1 MFFKK
6 NKNDFELKTEEDSS
20 YYEYEDDTDFFRF
33 DNEEPINSSL
43 KYKAES
49 NIDSL
54 DNNNDNSDY
63 VSTDFYNGYDQV
75 DEDDNAD
82 DNDNNTTYTDDST
95 KSVGGIMLKVLNFFL
110 ILVMAGAFLVVFD
123 VVMVTKFNVG
133 PIFAIK
139 VKTYNDGGTKEYAGI
154 FYKVIKYKQTNGR
167 RDMVLGSYKLS
178 YSGEVYKKSV
188 LDLAILY
195 RDDFTN
201 FSLLE
206 GKYVVVT
213 GKVLRVSKE
222 KQVVKLI
229 YEDSDNKYQTIV
241 TFKMDKDANYDE
253 LKKGNIVK
261 IAGVLDDYSDNKQG
275 ININMIMV
283 LESRFLLFFF

>member
-49 NIDSL
+49 NTDSL
-54 DNNNDNSDY
+54 DNNDDNSDY

-75 DEDDNAD
+75 EVDDNAD
-82 DNDNNTTYTDDST
+82 DNSTTYTDDSN

-213 GKVLRVSKE
+213 GKVLSVFKE

-253 LKKGNIVK
+253 LKKGNTVK

-275 ININMIMV
+275 ININMINGT
-283 LESRFLLFFF
+283 RK

>member
-75 DEDDNAD
+75 EVDDNAD

-167 RDMVLGSYKLS
+167 RDMVLGNYKLS

-253 LKKGNIVK
+253 LKKGNTVK

-275 ININMIMV
+275 ININMINGT
-283 LESRFLLFFF
+283 RK

>member
-139 VKTYNDGGTKEYAGI
+139 VKTYNDGGTREYAGI

-167 RDMVLGSYKLS
+167 RDMVLGNYKLS

-253 LKKGNIVK
+253 LKKGNTVK

-275 ININMIMV
+275 ININMINGT
-283 LESRFLLFFF
+283 RK

>member
-49 NIDSL
+49 NTDSL
-54 DNNNDNSDY
+54 DNNDDNSDY

-139 VKTYNDGGTKEYAGI
+139 VKTYNDGGTREYAGI

-167 RDMVLGSYKLS
+167 HDMVLGSYKLS

-213 GKVLRVSKE
+213 GKVLSVSKE

-241 TFKMDKDANYDE
+241 TFNMDKDANYDE
-253 LKKGNIVK
+253 LKKGNTVK

-275 ININMIMV
+275 ININMINGT
-283 LESRFLLFFF
+283 RK

>member
-49 NIDSL
+49 NTDSL
-54 DNNNDNSDY
+54 DNNDDNSDY

-213 GKVLRVSKE
+213 GKVLSVSKE

-253 LKKGNIVK
+253 LKKGNTVK

-275 ININMIMV
+275 ININMINGT
-283 LESRFLLFFF
+283 RK

>member
-82 DNDNNTTYTDDST
+82 DNDNNTTYTDDSN
-95 KSVGGIMLKVLNFFL
+95 KSLGGIMLKVLNFFL

-178 YSGEVYKKSV
+178 YAGEVYKKSV

-213 GKVLRVSKE
+213 GKVLSVSKE

-241 TFKMDKDANYDE
+241 TFKMDKEANYDG
-253 LKKGNIVK
+253 LKKGNTVK
-261 IAGVLDDYSDNKQG
+261 LAGVLDDYSDNKQG
-275 ININMIMV
+275 ININMINGT
-283 LESRFLLFFF
+283 RK

>member
-178 YSGEVYKKSV
+178 YAGEVYKKSV

-213 GKVLRVSKE
+213 GKVLSVSKE

-253 LKKGNIVK
+253 LKKGNTVK

-275 ININMIMV
+275 ININMINGT
-283 LESRFLLFFF
+283 RK

>member
-20 YYEYEDDTDFFRF
+20 YYEYEDDTDIFRF

-49 NIDSL
+49 NTDSL
-54 DNNNDNSDY
+54 DNNDDNSDY
-63 VSTDFYNGYDQV
+63 VSTDFYNSYDQV
-75 DEDDNAD
+75 EVDDNID
-82 DNDNNTTYTDDST
+82 DNSTTYTDDSN
-95 KSVGGIMLKVLNFFL
+95 KSLGGIILKVLNFFL
-110 ILVMAGAFLVVFD
+110 ILVMVGAFLVVFD

-139 VKTYNDGGTKEYAGI
+139 VKTYNDGGTREYAGI

-213 GKVLRVSKE
+213 GKVLSVSKE

-253 LKKGNIVK
+253 LKKGNTVK

-275 ININMIMV
+275 ININMINGT
-283 LESRFLLFFF
+283 RK

>member
-6 NKNDFELKTEEDSS
+6 NKNDFELKTEEDST

-49 NIDSL
+49 NTDSL
-54 DNNNDNSDY
+54 DNNDDNSDY
-63 VSTDFYNGYDQV
+63 VSTDFYNSYDQV
-75 DEDDNAD
+75 EVDDNID
-82 DNDNNTTYTDDST
+82 DNDNSTTYTDDSN
-95 KSVGGIMLKVLNFFL
+95 KSLGGIILKVLNFFL
-110 ILVMAGAFLVVFD
+110 ILVMVGAFLVVFD

-139 VKTYNDGGTKEYAGI
+139 VKTYNDGGTREYAGI

-213 GKVLRVSKE
+213 GKVLSVSKE

-253 LKKGNIVK
+253 LKKGNTVK

-275 ININMIMV
+275 ININMINGT
-283 LESRFLLFFF
+283 RK

>member
-178 YSGEVYKKSV
+178 YAGEVYKKSV

-253 LKKGNIVK
+253 LKKGNTVK

-275 ININMIMV
+275 ININMINGT
-283 LESRFLLFFF
+283 RR

>member
-95 KSVGGIMLKVLNFFL
+95 KSVVGIMLKVLNFFL

-178 YSGEVYKKSV
+178 YAGEVYKKSV

-253 LKKGNIVK
+253 LKKGNTVK

-275 ININMIMV
+275 ININMINGT
-283 LESRFLLFFF
+283 RK

>member
-82 DNDNNTTYTDDST
+82 DNDNNTTYTDDSN
-95 KSVGGIMLKVLNFFL
+95 KSLGGIMLKVLNFFL

-139 VKTYNDGGTKEYAGI
+139 VKTYNDGGTREYAGI

-213 GKVLRVSKE
+213 GKVLSVSKE

-253 LKKGNIVK
+253 LKKGNTVK

-275 ININMIMV
+275 ININMINGT
-283 LESRFLLFFF
+283 RK

>member
-43 KYKAES
+43 KYKAEF

-167 RDMVLGSYKLS
+167 RDMVLGNYKLS

-253 LKKGNIVK
+253 LKKGNTVK

-275 ININMIMV
+275 ININMINGT
-283 LESRFLLFFF
+283 RK

>member
-49 NIDSL
+49 NTDSL
-54 DNNNDNSDY
+54 DNNDDNSDY

-178 YSGEVYKKSV
+178 YAGEVYKKSV

-261 IAGVLDDYSDNKQG
+261 ISGVLDDYSDNKQG
-275 ININMIMV
+275 ININMINGT
-283 LESRFLLFFF
+283 RK

>member
-82 DNDNNTTYTDDST
+82 DNDNNTTYTDDSN
-95 KSVGGIMLKVLNFFL
+95 KSLGGIILKVLNFFL

-178 YSGEVYKKSV
+178 YSCEVYKKSV

-253 LKKGNIVK
+253 LKKGNTVK

-275 ININMIMV
+275 ININMINGT
-283 LESRFLLFFF
+283 RK

>member
-49 NIDSL
+49 NTDSL
-54 DNNNDNSDY
+54 DNNDDNSDY

-75 DEDDNAD
+75 EVDDNID
-82 DNDNNTTYTDDST
+82 DNDNSTTYTDDSN
-95 KSVGGIMLKVLNFFL
+95 KSLGGIILKVLNFFL
-110 ILVMAGAFLVVFD
+110 ILVMVGAFLVVFD

-139 VKTYNDGGTKEYAGI
+139 VKTYNDGGTREYAGI

-167 RDMVLGSYKLS
+167 HDMVLGSYKLS

-213 GKVLRVSKE
+213 GKVLSVSKE

-241 TFKMDKDANYDE
+241 TFNMDKDANYDE
-253 LKKGNIVK
+253 LKKGNTVK

-275 ININMIMV
+275 ININMINGT
-283 LESRFLLFFF
+283 RK

>member
-95 KSVGGIMLKVLNFFL
+95 KSVGGIILKVLNFFL

-178 YSGEVYKKSV
+178 YAGEVYKKSV

-213 GKVLRVSKE
+213 GKVLSVSKE

-275 ININMIMV
+275 ININMINGT
-283 LESRFLLFFF
+283 RK

>member
-82 DNDNNTTYTDDST
+82 DNDNNTTYTDDSN
-95 KSVGGIMLKVLNFFL
+95 KSLGGIMLKVLNFFL

-167 RDMVLGSYKLS
+167 HDMVLGSYKLS

-275 ININMIMV
+275 ININMINGT
-283 LESRFLLFFF
+283 RK

>member
-213 GKVLRVSKE
+213 GKVLRASKE

-241 TFKMDKDANYDE
+241 TFKMDKDANYDG

-275 ININMIMV
+275 ININMINGT
-283 LESRFLLFFF
+283 RK

>member
-49 NIDSL
+49 NTDSL

-63 VSTDFYNGYDQV
+63 VSTDFYNSYDQV
-75 DEDDNAD
+75 EVDDNID
-82 DNDNNTTYTDDST
+82 DNDNSTTYTDDSN
-95 KSVGGIMLKVLNFFL
+95 KSFGGIILKVLNFFL
-110 ILVMAGAFLVVFD
+110 ILVMVGAFLVVFD

-139 VKTYNDGGTKEYAGI
+139 VKTYNDGGTREYAGI

-213 GKVLRVSKE
+213 GKVLSVSKE

-241 TFKMDKDANYDE
+241 TFKIDKDANYDE
-253 LKKGNIVK
+253 LKKGNTVK

-275 ININMIMV
+275 ININMINGT
-283 LESRFLLFFF
+283 RK

>member
-49 NIDSL
+49 NTNSL

-275 ININMIMV
+275 ININMINGT
-283 LESRFLLFFF
+283 RK

>member
-6 NKNDFELKTEEDSS
+6 NKNDLELKTEEDSS

-49 NIDSL
+49 NTDSL
-54 DNNNDNSDY
+54 DNNDDNSDY

-75 DEDDNAD
+75 EADDNAD
-82 DNDNNTTYTDDST
+82 DNDNSTTYTDDSN

-241 TFKMDKDANYDE
+241 TFKMDKDANYDG

-275 ININMIMV
+275 ININMINGT
-283 LESRFLLFFF
+283 RK

>member
-178 YSGEVYKKSV
+178 YAGEVYKKSV

-229 YEDSDNKYQTIV
+229 YEDSDNKYQMIV

-261 IAGVLDDYSDNKQG
+261 ISGVLDDYSDNKQG
-275 ININMIMV
+275 ININMINGT
-283 LESRFLLFFF
+283 RK

>member
-49 NIDSL
+49 NTDSL
-54 DNNNDNSDY
+54 DNNDDNSDY

-123 VVMVTKFNVG
+123 VVMVIKFNVG

-213 GKVLRVSKE
+213 GKVLSVSKE

-253 LKKGNIVK
+253 LKKGNTVK

-275 ININMIMV
+275 ININMINGT
-283 LESRFLLFFF
+283 RK

>member
-123 VVMVTKFNVG
+123 VVTKFNVG

-178 YSGEVYKKSV
+178 YAGEVYKKSV

-253 LKKGNIVK
+253 LKKGNTVK

-275 ININMIMV
+275 ININMINGT
-283 LESRFLLFFF
+283 RK

>member
-49 NIDSL
+49 NTDSL
-54 DNNNDNSDY
+54 DNNDDNSDY

-167 RDMVLGSYKLS
+167 HDMVLGSYKLS
-178 YSGEVYKKSV
+178 YFGEVYKKSV

-213 GKVLRVSKE
+213 GKVLRASKE

-241 TFKMDKDANYDE
+241 TFKMDKDANYDG

-275 ININMIMV
+275 ININMINGT
-283 LESRFLLFFF
+283 RK

>member
-213 GKVLRVSKE
+213 GKVLRASKE

-253 LKKGNIVK
+253 LKKGNTVK

-275 ININMIMV
+275 ININMINGT
-283 LESRFLLFFF
+283 RK

>member
-43 KYKAES
+43 KYKVES

-253 LKKGNIVK
+253 LKKGNTVK

-275 ININMIMV
+275 ININMINGT
-283 LESRFLLFFF
+283 RK

>member
-82 DNDNNTTYTDDST
+82 DNDNSTTYTDDSN
-95 KSVGGIMLKVLNFFL
+95 KSLGGIILKVLNFFL

-253 LKKGNIVK
+253 LKKGNTVK

-275 ININMIMV
+275 ININMINGT
-283 LESRFLLFFF
+283 RK

>member
-139 VKTYNDGGTKEYAGI
+139 VKTYNDGGTREYAGI

-253 LKKGNIVK
+253 LKKGNTVK

-275 ININMIMV
+275 ININMINGT
-283 LESRFLLFFF
+283 RK

>member
-49 NIDSL
+49 NTDSL

-167 RDMVLGSYKLS
+167 HDMVLGSYKLS

-275 ININMIMV
+275 ININMINGT
-283 LESRFLLFFF
+283 RK

>member
-154 FYKVIKYKQTNGR
+154 YYKVIKYKQTNGR

-213 GKVLRVSKE
+213 GKVLSVSKE

-253 LKKGNIVK
+253 LKKGNTVK

-275 ININMIMV
+275 ININMINGT
-283 LESRFLLFFF
+283 RK

>member
-82 DNDNNTTYTDDST
+82 DNDNSTTYTDDSN
-95 KSVGGIMLKVLNFFL
+95 KSLGGIMLKVLNFFL

-253 LKKGNIVK
+253 LKKGNTVK
-261 IAGVLDDYSDNKQG
+261 IAGVLDDYSDNKQE
-275 ININMIMV
+275 ININMINGT
-283 LESRFLLFFF
+283 RK

>member
-49 NIDSL
+49 NTDSL
-54 DNNNDNSDY
+54 DNNDDNSDY
-63 VSTDFYNGYDQV
+63 VSTDFYNSYDQV
-75 DEDDNAD
+75 EVDDNID
-82 DNDNNTTYTDDST
+82 DNDNSTTYTDDSN
-95 KSVGGIMLKVLNFFL
+95 KSLGGIILKVLNFFL
-110 ILVMAGAFLVVFD
+110 ILVMVGAFLVVFD

-139 VKTYNDGGTKEYAGI
+139 VKTYNDGGTREYAGI

-213 GKVLRVSKE
+213 GKVLSVSKE

-253 LKKGNIVK
+253 LKKGNTVK
-261 IAGVLDDYSDNKQG
+261 IAAVLDDYSDNKQG
-275 ININMIMV
+275 ININMINGT
-283 LESRFLLFFF
+283 RK

>member
-82 DNDNNTTYTDDST
+82 DNDNSTTYTDDSN
-95 KSVGGIMLKVLNFFL
+95 KSLGGIMLKVLNFFL

-167 RDMVLGSYKLS
+167 HDMVLGSYKLS

-253 LKKGNIVK
+253 LKKGNTVK

-275 ININMIMV
+275 ININMINGT
-283 LESRFLLFFF
+283 RK

>member
-49 NIDSL
+49 NTDSL
-54 DNNNDNSDY
+54 DNNDDNSDY

-75 DEDDNAD
+75 DEDDNID
-82 DNDNNTTYTDDST
+82 DNDNSTTYTDDSN
-95 KSVGGIMLKVLNFFL
+95 KSLGGIILKVLNFFL
-110 ILVMAGAFLVVFD
+110 ILVMVGAFLVVFD

-139 VKTYNDGGTKEYAGI
+139 VKTYNDGGTREYAGI

-213 GKVLRVSKE
+213 GKVLSVSKE

-253 LKKGNIVK
+253 LKKGNTVK

-275 ININMIMV
+275 ININMINGT
-283 LESRFLLFFF
+283 RK

>member
-49 NIDSL
+49 NTDSL
-54 DNNNDNSDY
+54 DNNDDNSDY
-63 VSTDFYNGYDQV
+63 VSTDFYNSYDQV
-75 DEDDNAD
+75 EVDDNID
-82 DNDNNTTYTDDST
+82 DNDNSTTYTDDSN
-95 KSVGGIMLKVLNFFL
+95 KSFGGIILKVLNFFL
-110 ILVMAGAFLVVFD
+110 ILVMVGAFLVVFD

-139 VKTYNDGGTKEYAGI
+139 VKTYNDGGTREYAGI

-213 GKVLRVSKE
+213 GKVLSVSKE

-253 LKKGNIVK
+253 LKKENTVK

-275 ININMIMV
+275 ININMINGT
-283 LESRFLLFFF
+283 RK

>member
-167 RDMVLGSYKLS
+167 HDMVLGSYKLS

-253 LKKGNIVK
+253 LKKGNTVK

-275 ININMIMV
+275 ININMINGT
-283 LESRFLLFFF
+283 RK

>member
-49 NIDSL
+49 NTDSL
-54 DNNNDNSDY
+54 DNNDDNSDY
-63 VSTDFYNGYDQV
+63 VSTDFYNSYDQV
-75 DEDDNAD
+75 EVDDNID
-82 DNDNNTTYTDDST
+82 DNSTTYTDDSN
-95 KSVGGIMLKVLNFFL
+95 KSLGGIILKVLNFFL
-110 ILVMAGAFLVVFD
+110 ILVMVGAFLVVFD

-139 VKTYNDGGTKEYAGI
+139 VKTYNDGGTREYAGI

-167 RDMVLGSYKLS
+167 HDMVLGSYKLS

-253 LKKGNIVK
+253 LKKGNTVK

-275 ININMIMV
+275 ININMINGT
-283 LESRFLLFFF
+283 RK

>member
-82 DNDNNTTYTDDST
+82 DNDNNTTYTDDSN
-95 KSVGGIMLKVLNFFL
+95 KSLGGIMLKVLNFFL

-213 GKVLRVSKE
+213 GKVLSVSKE

-241 TFKMDKDANYDE
+241 TFKMDKDANYDG
-253 LKKGNIVK
+253 LKKGNTVK
-261 IAGVLDDYSDNKQG
+261 LAGVLDDYSDNKQG
-275 ININMIMV
+275 ININMINGT
-283 LESRFLLFFF
+283 RK